1 MHAGHYGN
9 VQWMQSVR
17 MPLLQPGSRTDSF
30 VTNGG
35 GFIEGFYTLPIY
47 YFALQQSC
55 KRQRGVDRRVKEK
68 KRKEKQR
75 KKKRELYETKTS
87 LEEGK
92 KSSVGE

>member
-1 MHAGHYGN
+1 MHAARHYGN
-9 VQWMQSVR
+9 AQWMQSVR
-17 MPLLQPGSRTDSF
+17 MPLLQAGSRTDSF

-55 KRQRGVDRRVKEK
+55 KTQRGVDRRVKEK
-68 KRKEKQR
+68 KR
-75 KKKRELYETKTS
+75 ELHETKTS